1 MNLPAVLGYRTGRV
15 AFTAWDAPVEIELA
29 GPVNLLSGAQTLVE
43 RLESLWD
50 PSARDSDV
58 ARMLALIGTMVPVEP
73 ETVAL
78 VELAARAAWRRPD
91 APFALHDV
99 VIDRHRCRV
108 GLPAED
114 LLDFDSMVPTLA
126 AALLIRYLAENGA
139 SSVRVRVGENVR
151 TTSGPGPAIAA

>member
-1 MNLPAVLGYRTGRV
+1 MNLPVVLGHRAGRV

-50 PSARDSDV
+50 PTGRDSDV
-58 ARMLALIGTMVPVEP
+58 ARMLTMIGTMVTVEP

-91 APFALHDV
+91 PPFALHDV
-99 VIDRHRCRV
+99 VIDRHRGRV
-108 GLPAED
+108 GLPAAD
-114 LLDFDSMVPTLA
+114 LLDLASMVPTLT
-126 AALLIRYLAENGA
+126 AALLIRYLTENGA
-139 SSVRVRVGENVR
+139 SAVRVRVGQIVR
-151 TTSGPGPAIAA
+151 TTSDVGPAVAA